1 MGEALCIGKWR
12 EGGGVVFFFEKVK
25 GGKKLRE
32 VTKWSF
38 LGNVKRDKEE

>member
-1 MGEALCIGKWR
+1 MYR
-12 EGGGVVFFFEKVK
+12 EVINRLNGGGSCFFEKVK